1 LTGAGPEARF
11 ATFVAEGKFM
21 KSTGAYVFYPRA
33 IAPSTGAADLEWVE
47 ASGNVVVYAT
57 TCNDSIGGHSEI
69 LRKPRS
75 QDTTGLQVLATAL
88 GRHRG

>member
-1 LTGAGPEARF
+1 LTVAGPEARF
-11 ATFVAEGKFM
+11 AAFVAEGKFM
-21 KSTGAYVFYPRA
+21 KSTGAYVFYPRV
-33 IAPSTGAADLEWVE
+33 IAPSTE

-57 TCNDSIGGHSEI
+57 TCNDGIGGHSEI

-75 QDTTGLQVLATAL
+75 QDRTGLQVSATAL